1 MHRDV
6 DAVAAAGGLA
16 AQQRHQH
23 GGEALQRAQLI
34 GDRDR
39 RDHRLAVVAAH
50 HAEHAAHRFEREV
63 MRGPVAVGAV
73 ARRTR

>member
-1 MHRDV
+1 MSMQSPRPV
-6 DAVAAAGGLA
+6 DLR

-23 GGEALQRAQLI
+23 GGEALQRAELV

-39 RDHRLAVVAAH
+39 RDHRLAVVAAR

-63 MRGPVAVGAV
+63 VRGAVAVGAR